1 MTPASEHPERPEG
14 PAEGPPAPDSSREGD
29 GIRSP
34 AQAVAPDAGGSA
46 DAEGAAAADAALR
59 PAVIGSDGEAM
70 PEDHAVATLLE
81 HSIDVPVLAAAVEQ
95 QRPADAADTLE
106 GLVEEGEEGDAG
118 HLLVA
123 MDDRKA
129 AEALSHM
136 ELPLAV
142 GVLDDLIDEG
152 RVDYA
157 ALLVE
162 LMAPD
167 DAVDLLQSMDPAARE
182 QCLAAMTRATA
193 AGLHRLLGYDE
204 ETAAGLMTTRFLSLR
219 EQMTVGRATDAVREF
234 DLPEEITH
242 LPVLDR
248 EHRLAGVI
256 GLRTLLVSRD
266 ALMVGDLMERHPR
279 AIRADVDREDVA
291 REFVRHDVH
300 MMPVVDDLDRVLG
313 IITVD
318 DVIDAIREEQTED
331 VQRTVGAGKQEM
343 VYSSV
348 LEKFRGR
355 FPWLAMSVAMMVPSA
370 IVVRRFEGL
379 IGELA
384 VLAVL
389 MPIVA
394 AVTGNAGH
402 QALAVTLRGIALA
415 EVRPGRVAP
424 LIRREAL
431 AGIFNGLAVGI
442 VMAGGVAVL
451 GLLWDFIDW
460 RVGVV
465 GGVATAGSIIAGT
478 TAGSAIPLLMR
489 RLGFDPAQS
498 AAILLI
504 MITDAIAFAAF
515 LGLAYAMFPWLQAGA
530 AAGLEGVAGGG

>member
-14 PAEGPPAPDSSREGD
+14 PVEGRPAPDSSREGD

-129 AEALSHM
+129 SEALSHM

-167 DAVDLLQSMDPAARE
+167 DAVDLLQAMDPAARE